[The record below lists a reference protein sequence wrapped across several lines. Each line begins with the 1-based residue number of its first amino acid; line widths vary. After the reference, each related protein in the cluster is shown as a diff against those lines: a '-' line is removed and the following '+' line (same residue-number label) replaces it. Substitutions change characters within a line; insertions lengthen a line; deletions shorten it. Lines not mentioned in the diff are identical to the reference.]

1 MLTLQN
7 ITKAQRL
14 LQIFFTRMEESYE
27 ENRYI
32 TQPPGETMPLRLK
45 ELLFPF
51 FGSLRPVSLVELL
64 VQTLLFC
71 SGRYLWN
78 ASYRFCVSACSP
90 LLPRALFSCF
100 W

>member
-7 ITKAQRL
+7 ITKAQWL

-32 TQPPGETMPLRLK
+32 TQPPGETMPL
-45 ELLFPF
+45 
-51 FGSLRPVSLVELL
+51 
-64 VQTLLFC
+64 LFC
-71 SGRYLWN
+71 SGRRLWN

-90 LLPRALFSCF
+90 LLPRALSAAFGKLLF
-100 W
+100 NTINKIKVNLVVYNF